1 MKLGEYLPAFAR
13 VVLLEVLRL
22 LHRIVMFL
30 GALVESEK
38 PGYQKYNI
46 DFLIGDLLKRV
57 TIKNTDRV
65 PITNNNES
73 QENNSLREDND
84 VETDSSN
91 YC

>member
-1 MKLGEYLPAFAR
+1 MKLGEYLPTFAR

-38 PGYQKYNI
+38 PGYQKHNI

>member
-73 QENNSLREDND
+73 QENNSLREDNG

>member
-30 GALVESEK
+30 GALVESKK
-38 PGYQKYNI
+38 PGYQKHNI

-73 QENNSLREDND
+73 QENNSLREDNG

>member
-38 PGYQKYNI
+38 PGYQKHNI

>member
-38 PGYQKYNI
+38 PGYQKHNI

-57 TIKNTDRV
+57 TIKNADRV

>member
-73 QENNSLREDND
+73 QENNILREDND

>member
-38 PGYQKYNI
+38 AGYQKHNI

>member
-1 MKLGEYLPAFAR
+1 MKLGEYLPTFAR

-73 QENNSLREDND
+73 QENNILREDND